1 MKNMNQEK
9 IQKKA
14 KKIRSTIMMLLL
26 CILLMSAATYAWFTL
41 SNTAKVSNLTMTVG
55 DVTGLQIADDT
66 GSAST
71 KPANN
76 AWKQATTAVT
86 FKGKLLPATTT
97 NGTSF
102 LKPVYNENGDV
113 SGTDGTTASLN
124 KDTENTNQEGYYIEF
139 YFWLKAMGKAG
150 ETTTVKLDKGTG
162 LNSGIY
168 SDAQNPSGTYSLSK
182 ENGVSDVLP
191 SAAVRMSLV
200 NGEAVKVFEPNSNFN
215 TSADQKAT
223 DSRSSKDAKASDIQQ
238 NMDGTFGAGN
248 AGTSDAVL
256 TLQNNEATRIT
267 LYLWIE
273 GTDAQCGNEIAAK
286 DIISQLKFVTA
297 N

>member
-1 MKNMNQEK
+1 MQNMKQEK
-9 IQKKA
+9 NQKKV

-26 CILLMSAATYAWFTL
+26 CVLLMSAATYAWFTL

-66 GSAST
+66 DSANK
-71 KPANN
+71 KPADNE
-76 AWKQATTAVT
+76 WKQATNAVT

-113 SGTDGTTASLN
+113 SGTASTTEKLDKN
-124 KDTENTNQEGYYIEF
+124 TEDINAEGYYIEF
-139 YFWLKAMGKAG
+139 YFWLKALGKAG
-150 ETTTVKLDKGTG
+150 GQTTVKLDEGKS
-162 LNSGIY
+162 LNNGIY
-168 SDAQNPSGTYSLSK
+168 PEAQNPSGTYSLSK

-200 NGEAVKVFEPNSNFN
+200 NGEDVKVFEPNFDFN
-215 TSADQKAT
+215 TSASQKAT
-223 DSRSSKDAKASDIQQ
+223 DSRLSTDAKASDIQQ
-238 NMDGTFGAGN
+238 NIDGTFASASTN
-248 AGTSDAVL
+248 VL
-256 TLQNNEATRIT
+256 TLQNNTPTRIT

-273 GTDAQCGNEIAAK
+273 GTDPQCGNEIAAK

-297 N
+297 

>member
-1 MKNMNQEK
+1 MQNMKQEK
-9 IQKKA
+9 KQKKV

-26 CILLMSAATYAWFTL
+26 CVLLMSAATYAWFTL

-71 KPANN
+71 KPSNN

-86 FKGKLLPATTT
+86 FNGKLLPATTT
-97 NGTSF
+97 NGKTF
-102 LKPVYNENGDV
+102 LKPVYDDEGKV
-113 SGTDGTTASLN
+113 SDTQQAAEKLDKSTTNAN
-124 KDTENTNQEGYYIEF
+124 AEGYYIEF
-139 YFWLKAMGKAG
+139 NFWLKALGNAG
-150 ETTTVKLDKGTG
+150 DTTTVKLEKGTG
-162 LNSGIY
+162 LNNGIY
-168 SDAQNPSGTYSLSK
+168 ADAQNPSGTYSLSK
-182 ENGVSDVLP
+182 ENGENSVLP

-200 NGEAVKVFEPNSNFN
+200 NGEAVKVFEPNSDFN

-223 DSRSSKDAKASDIQQ
+223 DSRSSKTAKASDIQQ
-238 NMDGTFGAGN
+238 NIAGTFGAGN
-248 AGTSDAVL
+248 ADTSDAVL

-273 GTDAQCGNEIAAK
+273 GTDDQCGNEIAAK
-286 DIISQLKFVTA
+286 NIVSQLKFVTA
-297 N
+297 